1 MKKVLEEERWQQ
13 RREGDSEC
21 GDGHGCEEGSQGER
35 GAGGS
40 AIAWALVDLKAH
52 LGQGSLSSESPALQ
66 TLKSLPRHDRALG
79 PGGGRLERGEQL
91 RMCWGPTKKGAG
103 GWKEGRVGEAEV
115 TGRGGATG
123 VIQPL
128 GRIFLELLFKC
139 GLWVGIVWKRGS
151 FPPRGAGV
159 R

>member
-1 MKKVLEEERWQQ
+1 M
-13 RREGDSEC
+13 
-21 GDGHGCEEGSQGER
+21 
-35 GAGGS
+35 
-40 AIAWALVDLKAH
+40 AWALVDLKAP
-52 LGQGSLSSESPALQ
+52 LGQASLSSESPAFRP
-66 TLKSLPRHDRALG
+66 SRALG
-79 PGGGRLERGEQL
+79 SGEGGFERGEQL
-91 RMCWGPTKKGAG
+91 RTGWGPAEKRAG

-128 GRIFLELLFKC
+128 GRIFLELLLKC
-139 GLWVGIVWKRGS
+139 GLWIGIVWKRGS